1 MVAFP
6 TLTTVPYADVDGYAE
21 LLRPLVTPWIQQAW
35 VAIIDPTTRT
45 ETENPA
51 TGLITGVTATPVYTG
66 WSRIQPLRTALNV
79 KRAVDTTTSR
89 TVQFWI
95 GYTKDGTLPDI
106 KPGFEVVVMDGG
118 NDPKLTKY
126 QYVVTGSQ
134 NSSAAWQRTIE
145 TTVNMESRPDYDTS
159 GWTQKPTT

>member
-21 LLRPLVTPWIQQAW
+21 LLRPLVTPWVKQAW
-35 VAIIDPTTRT
+35 VAIIDPTKRT
-45 ETENPA
+45 TTENA
-51 TGLITGVTATPVYTG
+51 ITGVISNVTVTPVFTG
-66 WSRIQPLRTALNV
+66 WARVQPLRTALNV

-89 TVQFWI
+89 TVQFWV
-95 GYTKDGTLPDI
+95 GYTKDDTLPDI

-118 NDPKLTKY
+118 NDPQLEEY

-145 TTVNMESRPDYDTS
+145 TIVNLESRPDYDTS
-159 GWTQKPTT
+159 GWPQKPTT